1 MTELLNRF
9 TANSSDPREY
19 MRAPFT
25 RGDWTYATNGHIAV
39 RVPKIDGMEILP
51 DKHIPKLEGLFES
64 VCFDACIALPPLP
77 PQEECSMCSG
87 TGITYECEECE
98 GDGEFENGSHTYTC
112 KECDGSGQVEYSGGI
127 AVACRHCGGTGKKLV
142 KTINVGRSHFD
153 LFYLHLINGLPG
165 ARFSPGAGPMD
176 YAWFVFDG
184 GEGVLMPRRDL
195 APPVLVHA
203 VPG

>member
-1 MTELLNRF
+1 MIELLNRF
-9 TANSSDPREY
+9 TANSSDPRGY
-19 MRAPFT
+19 LRAPFT
-25 RGDWTYATNGHIAV
+25 RGDWTYAMNGRIAV

-51 DKHIPKLEGLFES
+51 DKHASKLEVLFES

-77 PQEECSMCSG
+77 PQEECSMCNG
-87 TGITYECEECE
+87 TGIAYECEECD
-98 GDGEFENGSHTYTC
+98 GDGEFEHGSHTYTC
-112 KECDGSGQVEYSGGI
+112 KECDGSAQVAYSGEI
-127 AVACRHCGGTGKKLV
+127 AVACRHCGGTGKKRM
-142 KTINVGRSHFD
+142 KAINVGRSHFD

-176 YAWFVFDG
+176 CAWFVFDG

-203 VPG
+203 VTG

>member
-1 MTELLNRF
+1 MIELLNRF
-9 TANSSDPREY
+9 VANSSEPREY

-51 DKHIPKLEGLFES
+51 DKHAPKLEGLFES
-64 VCFDACIALPPLP
+64 VCFDACI
-77 PQEECSMCSG
+77 
-87 TGITYECEECE
+87 
-98 GDGEFENGSHTYTC
+98 
-112 KECDGSGQVEYSGGI
+112 
-127 AVACRHCGGTGKKLV
+127 
-142 KTINVGRSHFD
+142 
-153 LFYLHLINGLPG
+153 GLPG

-176 YAWFVFDG
+176 CAWFVFDG

-203 VPG
+203 APG